1 MTRGVARERIARR
14 GRFDN
19 LREIRALDPYNDAD
33 RDRIVTLTGRH
44 EFPWDYDQGTAIA
57 FLRDYGV
64 PSIARLLDRTKQFE
78 EHGIKRYDDTLVF
91 QEEATAEGVDSPR
104 AKAATDRL
112 NRIHGH
118 YAIPNHEFAYVLAT
132 TLVGPVRW
140 IERYGWRRLDPH
152 ELIALTRFTTR
163 FGELMNIT
171 DLPDTY
177 DGYLQLL
184 VDYEREHFAFDP
196 ANARV
201 TEATIAIGRA
211 TSPWYLRL
219 GFRRVT
225 IALMDHALREALG
238 MPRQPRAL
246 VAAVDLGLR
255 LRATVLRFL
264 APPRLVPYERH
275 HPTYPT
281 GYRMDQIGPSRMLDA
296 LNRPHTDDTQIP
308 NEESSVA

>member
-1 MTRGVARERIARR
+1 MLAERLGRR

-19 LREIRALDPYNDAD
+19 LREIRTLDPYDDAD

-44 EFPWDYDQGTAIA
+44 DFPWDLDQGTAIA

-78 EHGIKRYDDTLVF
+78 GDGIKRYDDTLVF
-91 QEEATAEGVDSPR
+91 QEEAVADGVDSPR
-104 AKAATDRL
+104 AKAAIDRL

-118 YAIPNHEFAYVLAT
+118 YDIPNHEFQYVLAT

-140 IERYGWRRLDPH
+140 IERYGWRRLDPV
-152 ELIALTRFTTR
+152 EVVALTRFTTR

-171 DLPDTY
+171 GLPETY

-184 VDYEREHFAFDP
+184 VDYEREHFAHHP
-196 ANARV
+196 ANTRV
-201 TEATIAIGRA
+201 TEATIRIGRQTA
-211 TSPWYLRL
+211 PWYLRP

-225 IALMDHALREALG
+225 IALMDEPLREALG

-246 VAAVDLGLR
+246 VWAVDLGLR
-255 LRATVLRFL
+255 ARAKVLRFL
-264 APPRLVPYERH
+264 ATPRLTPYERV
-275 HPTYPT
+275 HPTYPG
-281 GYRMDQIGPSRMLDA
+281 GYQLDQIGPSKMLDE
-296 LNRPHTDDTQIP
+296 LNRTSTTKEH
-308 NEESSVA
+308 SVA